1 MKKNLKS
8 IFSAIAAFAVV
19 LSCSKVEGPDN
30 FNDETSGTVTISATL
45 SDVLTKVAFT
55 PSYGNDGKPESL
67 ALAWETG
74 DKLRVYDHAD
84 KTKYEDFELTAESV
98 GQKTGYFTGVLPV
111 AESYDVEVINGE
123 TDYAVQIQPAD
134 GVTSSLKYMASASA
148 VSDINSLTFT
158 DYSSVL
164 AITAKLPEGV
174 AAAVASVD
182 ITASEAIFNAG
193 KTLTVS
199 LTEKGDAGEDG
210 ILNLYANLPQGDQ
223 QIPEGT
229 TLLVHFNAPD
239 TDHTVYTRYVELG
252 AQTLTAGKLNTVNIN
267 ATESDMHAGV
277 VASDGS
283 SAEKAYLIG
292 DKYQMQAMKSLMVAG
307 QTIYFKMVDD
317 VDLTGVTWTPL
328 NDADPYDKAIN
339 FDGDSHIVSNLS
351 IEGAEIAYPSF
362 VGNLNGSVNNVTFDK
377 AEIDTG
383 SQKGGVVAGSIGNGD
398 NSGNCSKVTI
408 TNSTITSTGM
418 AGALAALANYI
429 GTLSECKVI
438 NTSVTSTG
446 ARVGGVIGSLVKS
459 TVISNCCTENVTITS
474 SSYYAGGLV
483 GQFDGGGTISGCHST
498 GSVESKVSGNYSRS
512 GGLIGYL
519 IDGTVEN
526 SYSSCSVSS
535 TQGRYL
541 GGLVGQIDK
550 GKISKS
556 YAAGNVNATGHYSGG
571 LVGLSNGSVEVS
583 ECYATGAVGGSTNN
597 RRGGLVGNVDKGT
610 ITISNCYAT
619 GDIISKSYSGGFIGG
634 NEAAGT
640 VNVTNSYTRSSISG
654 HEDAACV
661 FIGFA
666 GGTIEVTGFIGW
678 NVSSRKNWSY
688 NVTSAT
694 APSGNYMGTEGSISA
709 KAKEFNWDETIW
721 DLSGNEPVLKW
732 TLVE

>member
-123 TDYAVQIQPAD
+123 VDYAVQVQPAD

-307 QTIYFKMVDD
+307 QTVYFKMVDD
-317 VDLTGVTWTPL
+317 VDLAGVNWTPL
-328 NDADPYDKAIN
+328 NDGSPYDKGIN
-339 FDGDSHIVSNLS
+339 FNGDAHTISNLTVGS
-351 IEGAEIAYPSF
+351 ESGFPSF
-362 VGNLNGSVNNVTFDK
+362 VGLLNGSVNNVVFDSAK
-377 AEIDTG
+377 IDAADG
-383 SQKGGVVAGSIGNGD
+383 KCGVVAGALGSVDDGYVADCDKIIIK
-398 NSGNCSKVTI
+398 NSSVTADE
-408 TNSTITSTGM
+408 M
-418 AGALAALANYI
+418 AAALGGLGNNI
-429 GTLSECKVI
+429 GTISDCHVI
-438 NTSVTSTG
+438 NTSVISTTP
-446 ARVGGVIGSLVKS
+446 RVGGIVGSIVAFNL
-459 TVISNCCTENVTITS
+459 ISNCSVENSVIEGTYHVGGLFGTSGVSAEGKVTGCYSTGSVTATYTNYSQGGGLIGTINAGVTIENCYSTCSLTANGHTNGGLIANFAGSGTS
-474 SSYYAGGLV
+474 KIDKCYFAGKINIPTGNKSRAGGLV
-483 GQFDGGGTISGCHST
+483 GD
-498 GSVESKVSGNYSRS
+498 
-512 GGLIGYL
+512 
-519 IDGTVEN
+519 IDGT
-526 SYSSCSVSS
+526 
-535 TQGRYL
+535 T
-541 GGLVGQIDK
+541 
-550 GKISKS
+550 
-556 YAAGNVNATGHYSGG
+556 
-571 LVGLSNGSVEVS
+571 
-583 ECYATGAVGGSTNN
+583 
-597 RRGGLVGNVDKGT
+597 T
-610 ITISNCYAT
+610 IEISNCYTSCEMKARRW
-619 GDIISKSYSGGFIGG
+619 GGGFIGMVR
-634 NEAAGT
+634 AGT
-640 VNVTNSYTRSSISG
+640 NHKVTNCYTNSNVEFGYS
-654 HEDAACV
+654 AT
-661 FIGFA
+661 A
-666 GGTIEVTGFIGW
+666 GGVFVWQDNSLVTYTGNIALNTSSVLTGFIG
-678 NVSSRKNWSY
+678 SPAS
-688 NVTSAT
+688 T
-694 APSGNYMGTEGSISA
+694 PSGNYMGTEGSISA

>member
-317 VDLTGVTWTPL
+317 VDLAGVNWTPL
-328 NDADPYDKAIN
+328 NDGSPYDKGIN
-339 FDGDSHIVSNLS
+339 FNGDAHTISNLTVGS
-351 IEGAEIAYPSF
+351 EPGFPSF
-362 VGNLNGSVNNVTFDK
+362 VGLLNGSVNNVVFDGAK
-377 AEIDTG
+377 IDAAD
-383 SQKGGVVAGSIGNGD
+383 SKCGVVAGALGSVDDGYVADCDKIIIK
-398 NSGNCSKVTI
+398 NSSVTADE
-408 TNSTITSTGM
+408 M
-418 AGALAALANYI
+418 AAALGGLGNNI
-429 GTLSECKVI
+429 GTISDCHVI
-438 NTSVTSTG
+438 NTSVISTTP
-446 ARVGGVIGSLVKS
+446 RVGGIVGSIVAFNL
-459 TVISNCCTENVTITS
+459 ISNCSVENSVIEGTYHVGGLFGTSGVSAEGKVTGCYSTGSVTATYTNYSQGGGLIGTINAGLTIENCYSTCSLTANGHTNGGLIANFAGSGTS
-474 SSYYAGGLV
+474 KIDKCYFAGKINIPTGNKSRAGGLV
-483 GQFDGGGTISGCHST
+483 GD
-498 GSVESKVSGNYSRS
+498 
-512 GGLIGYL
+512 
-519 IDGTVEN
+519 IDGT
-526 SYSSCSVSS
+526 
-535 TQGRYL
+535 T
-541 GGLVGQIDK
+541 
-550 GKISKS
+550 
-556 YAAGNVNATGHYSGG
+556 
-571 LVGLSNGSVEVS
+571 
-583 ECYATGAVGGSTNN
+583 
-597 RRGGLVGNVDKGT
+597 T
-610 ITISNCYAT
+610 IEISNCYTSCEMKARRW
-619 GDIISKSYSGGFIGG
+619 GGGFIGMVR
-634 NEAAGT
+634 AGT
-640 VNVTNSYTRSSISG
+640 NHKVTNCYTNSNVEFGYS
-654 HEDAACV
+654 AT
-661 FIGFA
+661 A
-666 GGTIEVTGFIGW
+666 GGVFVWQDNSLVTYTGNIALNTSSVLTGFIG
-678 NVSSRKNWSY
+678 SPAS
-688 NVTSAT
+688 T
-694 APSGNYMGTEGSISA
+694 PSGNYMAAEGSISA